1 MPVARSHNLPSMF
14 RVALGIEYDGSAYCG
29 WQRQTH
35 SPSVQQNVES
45 ALSFVADHDVE
56 LVCAGRTDTGVH
68 ACQQVVHF
76 DTSSE
81 RSIRAWMLGANCRLP
96 KDIRILWVQ
105 PVTTD
110 FHARFTAIARSYRYI
125 ILNSEIPSALFNNK
139 VCWQH
144 QLLDSDKMH
153 LAAQQLVG
161 KFDFTSF
168 RAAGC
173 QAKSPVRDI
182 KSIEISRQGDLIY
195 LDIKAN
201 AFLHH
206 MVRNISGSLIA
217 IGRGEY
223 PIEWLQEVLQARD
236 RRQAA
241 MTAVASG
248 LYFLRPYYPEQFEL
262 PCSVRKPVLF

>member
-1 MPVARSHNLPSMF
+1 MN
-14 RVALGIEYDGSAYCG
+14 RVALGIEYEGSAYCG
-29 WQRQTH
+29 WQKQSH
-35 SPSVQQNVES
+35 SPSVQQHVE
-45 ALSFVADHDVE
+45 AAVSFVADHAIE

-76 DTSSE
+76 DTDAQRSE
-81 RSIRAWMLGANCRLP
+81 RAWMLGANCRLP

-105 PVTTD
+105 VMPDD
-110 FHARFTAIARSYRYI
+110 FHARFSAIARSYRYI
-125 ILNSEIPSALFNNK
+125 ILNSEIPSALFHDK

-144 QLLDSDKMH
+144 QALDDDKMH
-153 LAAQQLVG
+153 IAAQQLLG
-161 KFDFTSF
+161 EHDFTSF

-173 QAKSPVRDI
+173 QAKSAIRDI
-182 KSIEISRQGDLIY
+182 HSIQVSRHNELIY
-195 LDIKAN
+195 IDVKAN

-223 PIEWLQEVLQARD
+223 PVEWLGEVLQARD

-241 MTAVASG
+241 MTAAASG
-248 LYFLRPYYPEQFEL
+248 LYFLQPYYPEAFVL
-262 PCSVRKPVLF
+262 PGSVRRPNLF

>member
-1 MPVARSHNLPSMF
+1 MN
-14 RVALGIEYDGSAYCG
+14 RVALGIEYEGSAYCG
-29 WQRQTH
+29 WQKQSH
-35 SPSVQQNVES
+35 SPSVQQHVE
-45 ALSFVADHDVE
+45 AAVSFVADHAIE

-76 DTSSE
+76 DTTAL
-81 RSIRAWMLGANCRLP
+81 RSDRAWMLGANCRLP

-105 PVTTD
+105 AMPED
-110 FHARFTAIARSYRYI
+110 FHARFSAIARSYRYI
-125 ILNSEIPSALFNNK
+125 ILNSEIPSALFHDK

-144 QLLDSDKMH
+144 QTLDDDKMH
-153 LAAQQLVG
+153 IAAQQLLG
-161 KFDFTSF
+161 EHDFTSF

-173 QAKSPVRDI
+173 QAKSAIRDI
-182 KSIEISRQGDLIY
+182 HSIQVSRHSDLIY
-195 LDIKAN
+195 IDVKAN

-223 PIEWLQEVLQARD
+223 PVEWLGEVLQARD

-241 MTAVASG
+241 MTAAASG
-248 LYFLRPYYPEQFEL
+248 LYFLQPYYPEAFVL
-262 PCSVRKPVLF
+262 PVSVRRPNLF